1 MRDWARHTHGSP
13 LYARL
18 VEVIANDEELMRI
31 INRIAHRPPPNLLLA
46 GVQYL
51 IGAEDELA
59 RYYLPLTD
67 HPLSP
72 EGAGPAF
79 RSFVMAH
86 EEELVDIGNTRYTQT
101 NECRRC
107 VALLPMVMMSR
118 FDSFH
123 LVDLGTSAGLNLAL
137 DLYRYSIG
145 EVEWGPES
153 EVHLTAES
161 RGVTPT
167 LGDIDVLSRT
177 GLDLNPIDPS
187 NEDHRRWLDAL
198 IWPEH
203 SQRRHRLRAAL
214 DMVASIQMEL
224 VPGDAL
230 VTLDAVLSG
239 LPPGEPA
246 IVMNSYSLIQFT
258 PGQRDEIVA
267 IVGRARVQR
276 PVHRV
281 SMESLNRADDWARL
295 AVDSGHGMKQVGQA
309 HPHGEWIELY
319 ARP

>member
-13 LYARL
+13 LYAHL
-18 VEVIANDEELMRI
+18 VEVIANDQELMRI
-31 INRIAHRPPPNLLLA
+31 INRIAHRPPPNLLFA

-51 IGAEDELA
+51 IGADDELA
-59 RYYLPLTD
+59 RYYLPLAD

-79 RSFVMAH
+79 RSFVISH

-107 VALLPMVMMSR
+107 VALLPMVMASR

-137 DLYRYSIG
+137 DLYRYRIG

-161 RGVTPT
+161 RGVTPA

-203 SQRRHRLRAAL
+203 WQRRHRLRAAL
-214 DMVASIQMEL
+214 DKVASIQMEL
-224 VPGDAL
+224 VPGNAL

-258 PGQRDEIVA
+258 PEQRDEIEA
-267 IVGRARVQR
+267 IVRRARVQR
-276 PVHRV
+276 SVHRV
-281 SMESLNRADDWARL
+281 SMESLNKAEDWAPL
-295 AVDSGHGMKQVGQA
+295 AVDSGDGVRQVGQA

>member
-13 LYARL
+13 LYAHL
-18 VEVIANDEELMRI
+18 VEVIANDEELMRV
-31 INRIAHRPPPNLLLA
+31 INRIAHRPPPNLLFG

-51 IGAEDELA
+51 IGADDELA

-79 RSFVMAH
+79 RSFVLSH
-86 EEELVDIGNTRYTQT
+86 EEELIDIGNTRYTQT

-118 FDSFH
+118 FDSIH

-137 DLYRYSIG
+137 DLYRYRIG

-161 RGVTPT
+161 RGVTPA

-187 NEDHRRWLDAL
+187 NKDHRRWLDAL

-203 SQRRHRLRAAL
+203 SLRRHRLRAAL
-214 DMVASIQMEL
+214 DMVAS
-224 VPGDAL
+224 VPVQLIAGDAL
-230 VTLDAVLSG
+230 TTLGDVLAG
-239 LPPGEPA
+239 LPPGEA
-246 IVMNSYSLIQFT
+246 AVVMNSFTLIQFT
-258 PGQRDEIVA
+258 PEQRDMLETIVE
-267 IVGRARVQR
+267 GAREQR

-281 SMESLNRADDWARL
+281 SMEVLMKQDDWTRL
-295 AVDSGHGMKQVGQA
+295 AVDSGDGMKQVGQA
-309 HPHGEWIELY
+309 HAHGEWIELY